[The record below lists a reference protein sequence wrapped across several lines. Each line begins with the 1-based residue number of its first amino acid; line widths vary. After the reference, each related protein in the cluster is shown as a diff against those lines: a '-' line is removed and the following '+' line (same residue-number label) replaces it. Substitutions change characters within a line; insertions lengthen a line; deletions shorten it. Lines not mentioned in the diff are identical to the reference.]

1 MVQAIELLIEADP
14 SILIIEDKLEAT
26 ALEYAIEAHSPYRV
40 VKRIQKASEKYHK
53 ERVAI
58 KESTRSSSKKR
69 SEDNQ
74 QGQHAEQA
82 GENKKANEQRVSELL
97 ASFDRVRARCSYSSD
112 EGKTEATPSLNAKM
126 PARIAIAKK
135 GSARSKYAMIA

>member
-58 KESTRSSSKKR
+58 EESTRSSSKK

-74 QGQHAEQA
+74 QGQQAEQA

-135 GSARSKYAMIA
+135 GSARSKYAMRA